1 MLLRGEQDALHKQ
14 TSLRTAAASERW
26 RAHRS
31 GHTSGSI
38 SSPLSLPGSLKSEA
52 AAVPRHPGQSGH
64 QIISTLPSAQHLY
77 PEFKPHEARSKIS
90 EAREEKELPA
100 ALQQIPAPHGLTARL
115 QPSSLQAPISPPGTL
130 QLLSAGGLQ
139 RIHELLGSVQLRQEK
154 RDFSPKPARTGQAV
168 SSLKQPQ
175 QQEVKQLSS
184 WKEKM

>member
-1 MLLRGEQDALHKQ
+1 MLCISKLPCVPQQPQSAGEHIGAGTHL
-14 TSLRTAAASERW
+14 AASPLP
-26 RAHRS
+26 
-31 GHTSGSI
+31 
-38 SSPLSLPGSLKSEA
+38 SPCQGGSLKSEA

-90 EAREEKELPA
+90 EAREKELPA

-154 RDFSPKPARTGQAV
+154 RDFFPPNLHAQDRRFPRSSSP
-168 SSLKQPQ
+168 SSRKLN
-175 QQEVKQLSS
+175 SS
-184 WKEKM
+184 RVGKRRCK

>member
-1 MLLRGEQDALHKQ
+1 MLCISKLPCVPQQPQSAGEHIGAGTHL
-14 TSLRTAAASERW
+14 AASPLP
-26 RAHRS
+26 
-31 GHTSGSI
+31 
-38 SSPLSLPGSLKSEA
+38 SPCQGGSLKSEA

-139 RIHELLGSVQLRQEK
+139 PIHELLGSVQLRQEK
-154 RDFSPKPARTGQAV
+154 RDFFPPNLHAQDRRFPRSSSP
-168 SSLKQPQ
+168 SSRKLN
-175 QQEVKQLSS
+175 SS
-184 WKEKM
+184 RVGKRRCK